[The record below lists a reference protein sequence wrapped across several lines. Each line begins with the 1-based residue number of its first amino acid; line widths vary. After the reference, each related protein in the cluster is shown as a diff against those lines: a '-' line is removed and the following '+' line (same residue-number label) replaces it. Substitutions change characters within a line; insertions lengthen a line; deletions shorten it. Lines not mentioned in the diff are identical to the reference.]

1 MVALDVQKMLYLLVV
16 EQVASSSVQC
26 YVTEIFVCWFAL
38 TFSKSLARHL
48 RVWERS
54 EQYGASASLN
64 FIRR

>member
-48 RVWERS
+48 R
-54 EQYGASASLN
+54 ASGNAVSSTALP
-64 FIRR
+64 RR